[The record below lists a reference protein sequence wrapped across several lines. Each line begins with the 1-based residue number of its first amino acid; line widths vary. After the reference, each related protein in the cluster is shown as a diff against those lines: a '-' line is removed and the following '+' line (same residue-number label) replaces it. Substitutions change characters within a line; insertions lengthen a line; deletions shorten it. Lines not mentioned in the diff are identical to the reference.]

1 MTLRPDHSII
11 TKYLGISYVWDSTAV
26 NLLFRNYRY
35 GPSYLAPVPSRK
47 GGQSK
52 GRVRQSRCANSLAYF
67 PHHQSQLEIQEV
79 PWNTR
84 KHLPFY
90 CTVFPHAVLGLACP
104 MSSWLLW
111 CVTPQLPLMSLASG
125 YSNCYVQNIEGDPTA
140 KESSSGSPTPLSNGH
155 LCSLC

>member
-1 MTLRPDHSII
+1 MCETAQLSTCFSGTTDTDPPTWLQFLLGRVDSLRVGSG
-11 TKYLGISYVWDSTAV
+11 KA
-26 NLLFRNYRY
+26 
-35 GPSYLAPVPSRK
+35 
-47 GGQSK
+47 

-111 CVTPQLPLMSLASG
+111 CVTPQLPLTSLASG
-125 YSNCYVQNIEGDPTA
+125 YSNCYVRNIEGDPTA